1 MKIDPDALD
10 VTVPTLILQPLVENA
25 ISHGVSRQ
33 IKRGEI
39 SILAH
44 RQTASLLLQVRDN
57 GSGVATKAN
66 GECAIVE
73 GVGLSNTRLRLERQ
87 YGTEARIT
95 YENAREGGLIATIEL
110 PLDADDDSN

>member
-1 MKIDPDALD
+1 
-10 VTVPTLILQPLVENA
+10 
-25 ISHGVSRQ
+25 VSRQ

-39 SILAH
+39 SILAR

-66 GECAIVE
+66 GEFSIVE
-73 GVGLSNTRLRLERQ
+73 GVGLSNTRLRLERL

-110 PLDADDDSN
+110 PLDSDDDSN